1 MLTLPRFSF
10 QLCILFALRFNAGI
24 NRRNYK
30 STLKRRQIDEFGWL
44 PAELLQAVMRIV
56 GLRVTIQNQFFA
68 SSTSSLSFLKPLT
81 LKTSVT

>member
-1 MLTLPRFSF
+1 MLALPGFSF
-10 QLCILFALRFNAGI
+10 QLCILFAFRFNAGI

-30 STLKRRQIDEFGWL
+30 SALKRRQVDEFGRL
-44 PAELLQAVMRIV
+44 PAELLQAVMRVV
-56 GLRVTIQNQFFA
+56 GLGIAVQNQFFA

>member
-1 MLTLPRFSF
+1 MLALPCFAF

-30 STLKRRQIDEFGWL
+30 GTLKRRQVDEFGWL
-44 PAELLQAVMRIV
+44 PAELLQAVMCIV